1 MLHDGQFEIR
11 RAPPDMMSYRRP
23 EEKSEVSEAAT
34 GPIFLLSTLLLIVSP
49 AAAAGNAVSPPSTLH
64 RNLMAAGELL
74 MVMMVG
80 HWGTLGHWPG
90 KM

>member
-49 AAAAGNAVSPPSTLH
+49 AAAGNAMSTPFTLH

-80 HWGTLGHWPG
+80 HWGTGRG
-90 KM
+90 

>member
-49 AAAAGNAVSPPSTLH
+49 AAAGNAMSPPSTLH

-80 HWGTLGHWPG
+80 HWGSVRG